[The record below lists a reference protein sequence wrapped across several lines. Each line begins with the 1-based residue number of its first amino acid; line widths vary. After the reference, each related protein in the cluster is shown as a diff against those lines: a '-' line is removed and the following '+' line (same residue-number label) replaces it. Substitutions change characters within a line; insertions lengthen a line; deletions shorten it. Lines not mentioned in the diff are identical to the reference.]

1 MDWYQNGTGGWGG
14 GELKLE
20 KTWEGGAQN
29 LSLQLVDS
37 SGI

>member
-1 MDWYQNGTGGWGG
+1 MAWYQSGTRGLR

-29 LSLQLVDS
+29 LSLQLVDP